1 MWLFVL
7 APATHAAP
15 NTATPPPSS
24 DFVYDKL
31 FTLQDRVTALE
42 QKAAPSAQTSQE
54 LTALSQKVNT
64 LRATQ
69 DHLKADL
76 IPAYEERV
84 SDLSLYTNIWGIALN
99 AILVIAAVVVGFS
112 IVRKAK
118 SEAREAAQAE
128 MKSIKSDAER
138 IKDNSEQQLDNLYD
152 RICDSFA
159 ETFDKFAVRYHDL
172 DAKLDGRKP
181 DKPSPETLL
190 ILKFA
195 AEIKPEDKRNAKD
208 HLRLASY
215 LRLNDEPDKALKA
228 LKTAHQQH
236 LSTPPSSEEWR
247 SLLEEI
253 DNLTLEIHIE
263 TKDISAALQENAR
276 RIQLYNTAR
285 QQAQADHQLL
295 QEESLRI
302 VQAAAY
308 LKQGML
314 FQQLEK
320 HTDATKQYD
329 IALRLIKNAWSEDA
343 KIVRARI
350 YPLKSTLAE
359 QQEGMKLLD
368 RAIKELEGI
377 DNEEARTL
385 RATIYLGKSTRVE
398 QTEKIKLLDRAIKEL
413 EGIDNEEARTIRAK
427 SYFNKST
434 CVEQTEEI
442 KLLDRAIKE
451 LEGIDNEYART
462 LRATIYLGKSTR
474 VEQTEKIKLLD
485 RAIKELEGID
495 NEEARTIRAK
505 SYFNKST
512 CVEQTEEIKL
522 LDRAIK
528 ELEGIDNEEAR
539 TLRAKSYFNKSTC
552 VEQTEEMKLLDR
564 AIKELEGIEKEDART
579 LRAKSYF
586 NKSTCVEQTEEM
598 KLLDRAVKALEG
610 IKNQQA
616 CELRALCYHKIINNY
631 SKMGNLNKA
640 RQTLRCATENAEEI
654 PYKER
659 QIGVYMQ
666 LSPLYLRIAPKAETL
681 EHLTRC
687 EDLDTE
693 KVYAAFMQ
701 FLRFMLD
708 DIALEDL
715 CATIAQ
721 AQDSNQCITIPRD
734 VWEYIATTYTG
745 AKLAQ
750 IEALLEY
757 FLGHQNI
764 ETLKAALAAIAPDAP
779 KEEDKP
785 D

>member
-427 SYFNKST
+427 SY
-434 CVEQTEEI
+434 I
-442 KLLDRAIKE
+442 
-451 LEGIDNEYART
+451 
-462 LRATIYLGKSTR
+462 
-474 VEQTEKIKLLD
+474 
-485 RAIKELEGID
+485 
-495 NEEARTIRAK
+495 
-505 SYFNKST
+505 NKST

>member
-377 DNEEARTL
+377 DNEEART
-385 RATIYLGKSTRVE
+385 
-398 QTEKIKLLDRAIKEL
+398 
-413 EGIDNEEARTIRAK
+413 
-427 SYFNKST
+427 
-434 CVEQTEEI
+434 
-442 KLLDRAIKE
+442 
-451 LEGIDNEYART
+451 
-462 LRATIYLGKSTR
+462 
-474 VEQTEKIKLLD
+474 
-485 RAIKELEGID
+485 
-495 NEEARTIRAK
+495 IRAK

>member
-451 LEGIDNEYART
+451 LEGIDNE
-462 LRATIYLGKSTR
+462 
-474 VEQTEKIKLLD
+474 
-485 RAIKELEGID
+485 
-495 NEEARTIRAK
+495 
-505 SYFNKST
+505 
-512 CVEQTEEIKL
+512 
-522 LDRAIK
+522 
-528 ELEGIDNEEAR
+528 EAR